1 MKSDKIKCEEIPPM
15 SLLPLIKSKVLN
27 LEISF

>member
-15 SLLPLIKSKVLN
+15 SLLSLIKSKVLN